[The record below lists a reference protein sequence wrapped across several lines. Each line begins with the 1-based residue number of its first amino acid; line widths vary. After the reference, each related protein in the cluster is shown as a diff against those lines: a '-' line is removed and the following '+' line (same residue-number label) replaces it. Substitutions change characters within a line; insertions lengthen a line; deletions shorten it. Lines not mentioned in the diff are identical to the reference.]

1 MDNILP
7 SYRITELPSRFIGYP
22 DMAEISVQPYT
33 AGQAINIE
41 LAGRDNIN
49 SMEERLHGVNVQ
61 GISKEDL
68 SPQDI
73 IFLGVYRNLVSS
85 QNDKINIRSICPK
98 CLAENNEA
106 KSLAVIKFKELEGF
120 DKDCYPIEVDFDNY
134 VMKFEFLTYKAFKH
148 CLNKYHGAKL
158 YQMAY
163 QVSEYTDKE
172 TQETF
177 KRPYYSNDPNERR
190 STSAF
195 DLYIKKV
202 RNILFDLVDEDKD
215 ALNEVIDLLEDY
227 GTKPIEVTCSDERCK
242 HKYSVNLN
250 EEGVLVMPFRES
262 RESSRTR
269 IKLRKSDIN
278 KSNSIQADEFEGSGN
293 ASRNSNQTEKQAAI
307 AEESSE
313 VKLEPALRRPRKP
326 AKQIEYFESDN
337 SENLP
342 VK

>member
-22 DMAEISVQPYT
+22 DATVISVQPYT

-49 SMEERLHGVNVQ
+49 SMEEILHGVNVQ

-85 QNDKINIRSICPK
+85 KNDKINIRSICPK

-106 KSLAVIKFKELEGF
+106 KSLSVIKFKELEGF
-120 DKDCYPIEVDFDNY
+120 DKECYPIEVDFDNY

-148 CLNKYHGAKL
+148 CLTKYHGAKL
-158 YQMAY
+158 YQIAY

-195 DLYIKKV
+195 DIYIKNV

-215 ALNEVIDLLEDY
+215 ALNEVIELLEDY

-250 EEGVLVMPFRES
+250 EEGVLVMPFREP

-278 KSNSIQADEFEGSGN
+278 RPDNVQTDELEGSRN
-293 ASRNSNQTEKQAAI
+293 AGGNSNQ
-307 AEESSE
+307 AEEQATVDIE
-313 VKLEPALRRPRKP
+313 PVKAKLEPAKRLPKKGV
-326 AKQIEYFESDN
+326 KQIEYFEKQ
-337 SENLP
+337 EP
-342 VK
+342 

>member
-22 DMAEISVQPYT
+22 DNAVISVQPYT

-49 SMEERLHGVNVQ
+49 SMEEILHGVNVQ
-61 GISKEDL
+61 GISKEEL
-68 SPQDI
+68 SPQDV

-85 QNDKINIRSICPK
+85 KNDKINIRSICPK

-120 DKDCYPIEVDFDNY
+120 DKECYPIEVDFDNY
-134 VMKFEFLTYKAFKH
+134 IMKFEFLTYKAFKH

-158 YQMAY
+158 YQIAY

-172 TQETF
+172 TQEVF

-195 DLYIKKV
+195 DLYIKNV

-215 ALNEVIDLLEDY
+215 ALNEVIDILEDY

-250 EEGVLVMPFRES
+250 EEGVLVMPFREP

-278 KSNSIQADEFEGSGN
+278 KPDSVQADELEGSGN
-293 ASRNSNQTEKQAAI
+293 AGGNSNQTEEQAAVT
-307 AEESSE
+307 EEPSG
-313 VKLEPALRRPRKP
+313 VKLEPAIRRPRKP
-326 AKQIEYFESDN
+326 TKQIEYFNNQE
-337 SENLP
+337 P
-342 VK
+342 

>member
-7 SYRITELPSRFIGYP
+7 SYQITELPSRFIGYP
-22 DMAEISVQPYT
+22 DMTEISVQPYT

-49 SMEERLHGVNVQ
+49 SMEEILHGVTVQ

-85 QNDKINIRSICPK
+85 KNDKINIRSICPK

-120 DKDCYPIEVDFDNY
+120 DKECYPVEVDFDNY
-134 VMKFEFLTYKAFKH
+134 IMKFEFLTYKAFKH

-158 YQMAY
+158 YQIAY

-177 KRPYYSNDPNERR
+177 KRPYYSNDINERR

-195 DLYIKKV
+195 DLYIKNV

-278 KSNSIQADEFEGSGN
+278 RPDNIQTNEPEGSRN
-293 ASRNSNQTEKQAAI
+293 ASGNSNQTEEQATIIDEPTKVKSKIVKNLPKRAI
-307 AEESSE
+307 
-313 VKLEPALRRPRKP
+313 
-326 AKQIEYFESDN
+326 KQIEYFESED
-337 SENLP
+337 SENLQI
-342 VK
+342 K